1 MHKIHSDDWVGP
13 RAVALLPWTIS
24 WRFFAMLLRYFDS
37 VELLRRWGLS
47 FEDDDKLHRCH
58 CALRIAALKYMEGA
72 PYGLALLVDASNTME
87 PEELTEYAVKA
98 YQADHVTKVIVAFLS
113 DLPDLVDLEN
123 KTVHREHV
131 GKILVCE
138 KAAWGRHLHMGKVNM
153 SKLVIS
159 GKFESPRL
167 LYSNTDELIDHMH
180 GGTENAD
187 EWFLKEASPD
197 NGWRD

>member
-1 MHKIHSDDWVGP
+1 
-13 RAVALLPWTIS
+13 
-24 WRFFAMLLRYFDS
+24 MLLRYFDS
-37 VELLRRWGLS
+37 VELLRRTWKARLTASLS
-47 FEDDDKLHRCH
+47 WWMRPT
-58 CALRIAALKYMEGA
+58 RWS
-72 PYGLALLVDASNTME
+72 PRS
-87 PEELTEYAVKA
+87 YAVKA

-113 DLPDLVDLEN
+113 DLPDLVDLDN

-138 KAAWGRHLHMGKVNM
+138 KSAWGRHLHMGKVNM

-167 LYSNTDELIDHMH
+167 LYSNTDELMDHMH